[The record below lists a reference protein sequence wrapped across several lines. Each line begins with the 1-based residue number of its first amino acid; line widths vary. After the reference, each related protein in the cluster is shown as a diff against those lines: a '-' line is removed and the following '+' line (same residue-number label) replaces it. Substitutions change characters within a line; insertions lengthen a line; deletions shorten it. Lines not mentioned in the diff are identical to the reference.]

1 MTIAVTIVR
10 FTTLAAVLLTALA
23 APIVVAGQP
32 ATPSGARASVE
43 AMIIKVV
50 PLTYAR
56 AGELA
61 YILSLVAP
69 PRVRIVPYYP
79 TNSLII
85 SGPPAEVEQ
94 LIDIIK
100 PSARD

>member
-1 MTIAVTIVR
+1 MR
-10 FTTLAAVLLTALA
+10 FVGLILILTVLADPLFA
-23 APIVVAGQP
+23 AAQP
-32 ATPSGARASVE
+32 ATPSGASEPRE
-43 AMIIKVV
+43 ALIIRVV

-61 YILSLVAP
+61 YTLALVAP

-79 TNSLII
+79 TNSLIV
-85 SGPPAEVEQ
+85 SGPPAAVEQ
-94 LIDIIK
+94 MIEIIK

>member
-1 MTIAVTIVR
+1 MRRIELAVG
-10 FTTLAAVLLTALA
+10 LTAFAMLL
-23 APIVVAGQP
+23 VAEAQ
-32 ATPSGARASVE
+32 ATPPTGPCEPVD

-61 YILSLVAP
+61 YTLSLVAQP
-69 PRVRIVPYYP
+69 PLRIVPYYP
-79 TNSLII
+79 TNSLVI
-85 SGPPAEVEQ
+85 SGPPAAVEQ

-100 PSARD
+100 PSPRD

>member
-1 MTIAVTIVR
+1 MHLLRLAVI
-10 FTTLAAVLLTALA
+10 LSALA
-23 APIVVAGQP
+23 EPVVVTGQP
-32 ATPSGARASVE
+32 TTPPGAREPVE

-61 YILSLVAP
+61 YTLALVAP
-69 PRVRIVPYYP
+69 PWVRIVPYYP

-85 SGPPAEVEQ
+85 SGPPAAVEE
-94 LIDIIK
+94 LVGIIK

>member
-1 MTIAVTIVR
+1 MHLFGLAVI
-10 FTTLAAVLLTALA
+10 LTAFAFPL
-23 APIVVAGQP
+23 VAGAQTTPP
-32 ATPSGARASVE
+32 AGPCEPVD

-56 AGELA
+56 TGELA
-61 YILSLVAP
+61 YTLSIVTP
-69 PRVRIVPYYP
+69 PRVRIVPYHP

-85 SGPPAEVEQ
+85 SGPPAAVEQ

-100 PSARD
+100 PSVRD

>member
-1 MTIAVTIVR
+1 MQLFRLSVI
-10 FTTLAAVLLTALA
+10 LAAL
-23 APIVVAGQP
+23 VVPLVAAGQTT
-32 ATPSGARASVE
+32 TPPGAREPTE

-61 YILSLVAP
+61 HTLSQVAP

-85 SGPPAEVEQ
+85 SGPPAAVEQ

>member
-1 MTIAVTIVR
+1 MHLFRLAVI
-10 FTTLAAVLLTALA
+10 LAALA
-23 APIVVAGQP
+23 APVVVAGQP
-32 ATPSGARASVE
+32 TSPSGACEGE

-61 YILSLVAP
+61 YTLSLVAP

-79 TNSLII
+79 TNSLVIA
-85 SGPPAEVEQ
+85 GPSVAVEE

>member
-1 MTIAVTIVR
+1 LRWIWLVVTLTV
-10 FTTLAAVLLTALA
+10 LAT
-23 APIVVAGQP
+23 PIFATGQP
-32 ATPSGARASVE
+32 TTPPGACEPLQA
-43 AMIIKVV
+43 AIIKVV

-61 YILSLVAP
+61 YTLSLVAP

-85 SGPPAEVEQ
+85 SGPPAAVEQ
-94 LIDIIK
+94 LIDVIK